1 MQKLAHPAVQY
12 RLVAYILTLLSL
24 SCNQQSPT
32 ASTNS
37 IISEADTTQPFVV
50 NWLGDTILTGIP
62 IKVKGQYYP
71 ADSFPEPEPVKVTS
85 QARVIPAYSN
95 QTDVRI
101 KPKVVQVPN
110 SLKTITPG
118 ENGVPLLDTVTVNVT
133 VTLVK
138 HPKPMLALQPSISDD
153 AQFDIQYLGTKH
165 GLLSNQIN
173 DILSD
178 SKGNLWLATKAGL
191 SRYDGKYFTH
201 YTEKEG
207 LPGNFILDV
216 FEDSQSNL
224 WIEVRENGI
233 VKFDGH
239 HFTHYDIPTS
249 NSITAHAA
257 EIFQEDRNGNIWIG
271 SVYFGLYK
279 YICEEP
285 DNAQFVH
292 YSEDQGLKSPAG
304 KFPLIKSPILI
315 DGKGHIWMANA
326 VSGVIR
332 FDGQSFTYFTEEEGL
347 SRNRVWGLM
356 EDSQGRIWM
365 GHSTGLDVFLYGEEK
380 PSSILQYDFGGR
392 IGVGLIED
400 DQGDVWYSSNLSLFG
415 DGRLKINESGEITKI
430 IKFDPSSG
438 MSGGGVG
445 AIEMDKRGNIWIGT
459 PAGGVNRIAPHSF
472 KIYSSTVDSLPVRL
486 VSSIT
491 EDEKG
496 HYWFGN
502 ATSAFF
508 SIALRFDGNNFYV
521 YTDED
526 GLLNQRVISVFQDS
540 RGHVWFV
547 NFPGLTRYDN
557 DSFYQYPLGSFK
569 EKSNYWMAFEDSE
582 KGIWF
587 SGISATRA
595 QLDGNGKV
603 LEFFSFVD
611 HPYVNGITQIAED
624 KHGNLWMS
632 TWSAGVL
639 RFKKGEH
646 WGEGEVTFF
655 TENEGL
661 AFNNVQTIKSDSK
674 GNLWIGTNNGLN
686 FLSEKELE
694 LDRPHFIHFTE
705 KDGLK
710 SNVISSILE
719 DDDHNIWIS
728 TANEVGL
735 FLALD
740 DNDFPNFPQKIP
752 HYKFYSFS
760 YLDGLHQNEL
770 LPRAVFK
777 DSKNKLWWGSLKGVT
792 TLDLSNYTPPGKAPQ
807 NIHLLELE
815 IDQQHIEFGNLK
827 DTSYQNT
834 LEFGK
839 VLSHSFDSVA
849 PFSNCP
855 VNLRLP
861 HHINH
866 LTFHFSSI
874 DWGAPH
880 KIQYS
885 YRIEGLDNDWSPL
898 QSEPRADY
906 RNLPPGKHTLR
917 VKAIGEAQLWSDSFE
932 YTFIVLPPW
941 WQRWWAYLIYSFII
955 LLFGYF
961 LYQFLLNR
969 RLDKEEARRLRELDE
984 VKTQL
989 YTNITHEFR
998 TPLTII
1004 KGMNQKIIES
1014 PEKWLRE
1021 GTKMI
1026 SRNSDQ
1032 LLRLINQI
1040 LDLRKLESGKMKA
1053 HMVQA
1058 DVIPFLKY
1066 LLESFHSYA
1075 HQKDIKIH
1083 FDSKPD
1089 ECIMDFD
1096 PEKLQQIISNLMS
1109 NAIKFTKRGG
1119 QVDLIVEKVK
1129 HSLNTSSTFDPRLSS
1144 FDLLIKV
1151 KDTGPGIPPDQL
1163 PRIFDRFYQVDDS
1176 ATREHLREKASVFG
1190 EGTGVGLAFTKALV
1204 QSLNGDIS
1212 VSSEV
1217 GNGSEFTIHLPIS
1230 NKAERTEKQ
1239 PEAAGIS
1246 SLLAPLVGSKAP
1258 VSAPTGKK
1266 ELPLILIVED
1276 NDDVVQ
1282 YLISCLEGQYQ
1293 LDVAKDGQEGIEKA
1307 LDGTPDLIISDV
1319 MMPRKDGFQLTEKL
1333 KTDIRT
1339 SHIPIILLTAKADVA
1354 SKLTGLRRG
1363 ADVYL
1368 RKPFHQEE
1376 LLVRI
1381 EKLLELRKRLRK
1393 YYRSPFGEKPATGE
1407 VKEALDEEGIE
1418 HQFVQKARQ
1427 VVETN
1432 LTNYEFRVS
1441 DLHEQLNMSH
1451 SNLHRK
1457 LKALT
1462 GFSSGEFIHHVRLEK
1477 AKYLLRHTD
1486 EPISNIAYDT
1496 GYKDPAHFSRVFRKE
1511 TGVSPSE
1518 FRG

>member
-1 MQKLAHPAVQY
+1 MQKLAHPAKPY
-12 RLVAYILTLLSL
+12 WLVALILTLLSF
-24 SCNQQSPT
+24 SCNQQPPAIGQDFKNPES
-32 ASTNS
+32 
-37 IISEADTTQPFVV
+37 DTIQAFVV
-50 NWLGDTILTGIP
+50 NWLGDTIPSGIP
-62 IKVKGQYYP
+62 ITVKGQYYP
-71 ADSFPEPEPVKVTS
+71 ADSFPEPAPVKGNSHTL
-85 QARVIPAYSN
+85 AIPAYSN
-95 QTDVRI
+95 EVAVNI
-101 KPKVVQVPN
+101 KPTIVQVPDT
-110 SLKTITPG
+110 LKTVTPG
-118 ENGVPLLDTVTVNVT
+118 DNGVPLPDTVPVKVT
-133 VTLVK
+133 VTPVK
-138 HPKPMLALQPSISDD
+138 HPKPVPAQEISMRDN
-153 AQFDIQYLGTKH
+153 AKFDIQYLDTKQ
-165 GLLSNQIN
+165 GLLGNQVN
-173 DILSD
+173 DILED
-178 SKGNLWLATKAGL
+178 SRGHLWLATDGGL
-191 SRYDGKYFTH
+191 SRYDGKYFMH
-201 YTEKEG
+201 YTQTEG
-207 LPGNFILDV
+207 LPGNWILDL
-216 FEDSQSNL
+216 FEDSQNNL
-224 WIEVRENGI
+224 WIEIRNHGI

-239 HFTHYDIPTS
+239 RFIQYDIQTS
-249 NSITAHAA
+249 TSATQYAA
-257 EIFQEDRNGNIWIG
+257 DIIDEDGDGHVWIG
-271 SVYFGLYK
+271 SFLLGLYK
-279 YICEEP
+279 YIEDGP
-285 DNAQFVH
+285 THAKFVY
-292 YSEDQGLKSPAG
+292 YSENVGQKRGSITTAPRMPSI
-304 KFPLIKSPILI
+304 FI
-315 DGKGHIWMANA
+315 DEKDHIWMASDIQGSGA
-326 VSGVIR
+326 VR
-332 FDGQSFTYFTEEEGL
+332 FDGQSFTYVTVKEGL
-347 SRNRVWGLM
+347 SNNITWCFM
-356 EDSQGRIWM
+356 QDSWGRIWI
-365 GHSTGLDVFLYGEEK
+365 GHATGIDVFQYGEEGEAD
-380 PSSILQYDFGGR
+380 SIAQYDFGGR
-392 IGVGLIED
+392 IGLMLLED
-400 DQGDVWYSSNLSLFG
+400 KQGEIWYASSNSRFG
-415 DGRLKINESGEITKI
+415 NGILKFNESGEIIKI
-430 IKFDPSSG
+430 IKFDPSNG
-438 MSGGGVG
+438 MNGSHGLTMG
-445 AIEMDKRGNIWIGT
+445 MDNQGHIWMAT
-459 PAGGVNRIAPHSF
+459 PQGGVNRVDVNGF
-472 KIYSSTVDSLPVRL
+472 KNYATSIDSLPIGM
-486 VSSIT
+486 VSSIA
-491 EDEKG
+491 EDGNG
-496 HYWFGN
+496 HLWFGN
-502 ATSAFF
+502 RILGFV
-508 SIALRFDGNNFYV
+508 SIVRRFDGNNFYV

-674 GNLWIGTNNGLN
+674 GNLWLGTNNGLS
-686 FLSEKELE
+686 FLSEKDLE
-694 LDRPHFIHFTE
+694 SDQPNFINFTTQ
-705 KDGLK
+705 DGLK
-710 SNVISSILE
+710 SKIVYSVIE
-719 DDDHNIWIS
+719 DDENNIWIS
-728 TANEVGL
+728 TANEIGL
-735 FLALD
+735 FEALD
-740 DNDFPNFPQKIP
+740 DDKSIEIPSKIP
-752 HYKFYSFS
+752 NYKFHSFDH
-760 YLDGLHQNEL
+760 LDGVHQTGFIW
-770 LPRAVFK
+770 RSVFQ
-777 DSKNKLWWGSLKGVT
+777 DSQNRLWWGNAEGATV
-792 TLDLSNYTPPGKAPQ
+792 LDLDAYNPPGDPPQ
-807 NIHLLELE
+807 NIQLLDLE
-815 IDQQHIEFGNLK
+815 INQQHIEFGNLK
-827 DTSYQNT
+827 DTAYQNT
-834 LEFGK
+834 LRFGK
-839 VLSHSFDSVA
+839 VLSHSIDHVSKFNNYPTD
-849 PFSNCP
+849 
-855 VNLRLP
+855 LRLP
-861 HHINH
+861 YNINH
-866 LTFHFSSI
+866 LTFHFSAI
-874 DWGAPH
+874 DWDAPH
-880 KIQYS
+880 KIRYS
-885 YRIEGLDNDWSPL
+885 YRIEGLDDDWSPL
-898 QSEPRADY
+898 QSDPRADY
-906 RNLPPGKHTLR
+906 RNLPPGKHTLK
-917 VKAIGEAQLWSDSFE
+917 VKAIGEAQVWSDVFE
-932 YTFIVLPPW
+932 YRFTIRSPW
-941 WQRWWAYLIYSFII
+941 WQTTWAYLGYALVIG
-955 LLFGYF
+955 LLGYW

-984 VKTQL
+984 VKTKL

-1075 HQKDIKIH
+1075 QQKDIQIH

-1129 HSLNTSSTFDPRLSS
+1129 HSLNTSSTFDPRPSS
-1144 FDLLIKV
+1144 FDLLIRV

-1176 ATREHLREKASVFG
+1176 ATREG
-1190 EGTGVGLAFTKALV
+1190 EGTGIGLAFTKALV
-1204 QSLNGDIS
+1204 QSLNGDIG

-1230 NKAERTEKQ
+1230 NKAERVEKQ
-1239 PEAAGIS
+1239 PEATGVS
-1246 SLLAPLVGSKAP
+1246 SLLTSLVGSEAP
-1258 VSAPTGKK
+1258 VSAPAGKT

-1293 LDVAKDGQEGIEKA
+1293 LDVAKDGQEGVEKA

>member
-1 MQKLAHPAVQY
+1 
-12 RLVAYILTLLSL
+12 
-24 SCNQQSPT
+24 
-32 ASTNS
+32 
-37 IISEADTTQPFVV
+37 
-50 NWLGDTILTGIP
+50 
-62 IKVKGQYYP
+62 
-71 ADSFPEPEPVKVTS
+71 
-85 QARVIPAYSN
+85 
-95 QTDVRI
+95 
-101 KPKVVQVPN
+101 
-110 SLKTITPG
+110 
-118 ENGVPLLDTVTVNVT
+118 
-133 VTLVK
+133 
-138 HPKPMLALQPSISDD
+138 
-153 AQFDIQYLGTKH
+153 
-165 GLLSNQIN
+165 
-173 DILSD
+173 
-178 SKGNLWLATKAGL
+178 
-191 SRYDGKYFTH
+191 
-201 YTEKEG
+201 
-207 LPGNFILDV
+207 
-216 FEDSQSNL
+216 
-224 WIEVRENGI
+224 
-233 VKFDGH
+233 
-239 HFTHYDIPTS
+239 
-249 NSITAHAA
+249 
-257 EIFQEDRNGNIWIG
+257 
-271 SVYFGLYK
+271 
-279 YICEEP
+279 
-285 DNAQFVH
+285 
-292 YSEDQGLKSPAG
+292 
-304 KFPLIKSPILI
+304 
-315 DGKGHIWMANA
+315 
-326 VSGVIR
+326 
-332 FDGQSFTYFTEEEGL
+332 
-347 SRNRVWGLM
+347 M

-365 GHSTGLDVFLYGEEK
+365 GHSTGIDVFQYGEEGEAD
-380 PSSILQYDFGGR
+380 SIAQYDFGGR
-392 IGVGLIED
+392 IGLMLLED
-400 DQGDVWYSSNLSLFG
+400 KQGEIWYASSNSRFG
-415 DGRLKINESGEITKI
+415 NGILKFNESGEIIKI
-430 IKFDPSSG
+430 IKFDPSNG
-438 MSGGGVG
+438 MNGSHGLTMG
-445 AIEMDKRGNIWIGT
+445 MDNQGHIWMAT
-459 PAGGVNRIAPHSF
+459 PQGGVNRVDVNGF
-472 KIYSSTVDSLPVRL
+472 KNYATSIDSLPIGM
-486 VSSIT
+486 VSSIA
-491 EDEKG
+491 EDGNG
-496 HYWFGN
+496 HLWFGN
-502 ATSAFF
+502 RILGFV
-508 SIALRFDGNNFYV
+508 SIVRRFDGNNFYV

-674 GNLWIGTNNGLN
+674 GNLWLGTNNGLS
-686 FLSEKELE
+686 FLSEKDLE
-694 LDRPHFIHFTE
+694 SDQPNFINFTTQ
-705 KDGLK
+705 DGLK
-710 SNVISSILE
+710 SKIVYSVIE
-719 DDDHNIWIS
+719 DDENNIWIS
-728 TANEVGL
+728 TANEIGL
-735 FLALD
+735 FEALD
-740 DNDFPNFPQKIP
+740 DDKSIEIPSKIP
-752 HYKFYSFS
+752 NYKFHSFDH
-760 YLDGLHQNEL
+760 LDGVHQTGFIW
-770 LPRAVFK
+770 RSVFQ
-777 DSKNKLWWGSLKGVT
+777 DSQNRLWWGNAEGATV
-792 TLDLSNYTPPGKAPQ
+792 LDLDAYNPPGDPPQ
-807 NIHLLELE
+807 NIQLLDLE
-815 IDQQHIEFGNLK
+815 INQQHIEFGNLK
-827 DTSYQNT
+827 DTAYQNT
-834 LEFGK
+834 LRFGK
-839 VLSHSFDSVA
+839 VLSHSIDHVSKFNNYPTD
-849 PFSNCP
+849 
-855 VNLRLP
+855 LRLP
-861 HHINH
+861 YNINH
-866 LTFHFSSI
+866 LTFHFSAI
-874 DWGAPH
+874 DWDAPH
-880 KIQYS
+880 KIRYS
-885 YRIEGLDNDWSPL
+885 YRIEGLDDDWSPL
-898 QSEPRADY
+898 QSDPRADY
-906 RNLPPGKHTLR
+906 RNLPPGKHTLK
-917 VKAIGEAQLWSDSFE
+917 VKAIGEAQVWSDVFE
-932 YTFIVLPPW
+932 YRFTIRSPW
-941 WQRWWAYLIYSFII
+941 WQTTWAYLGYALVIG
-955 LLFGYF
+955 LLGYW

-984 VKTQL
+984 VKTKL

-1026 SRNSDQ
+1026 SRNNDQ

-1075 HQKDIKIH
+1075 QQKDIQIH

-1129 HSLNTSSTFDPRLSS
+1129 HSLNTSSTFDPRPSS
-1144 FDLLIKV
+1144 FDLLIRV

-1176 ATREHLREKASVFG
+1176 ATREG
-1190 EGTGVGLAFTKALV
+1190 EGTGIGLAFTKALV
-1204 QSLNGDIS
+1204 QSLNGDIG

-1230 NKAERTEKQ
+1230 NKAERVEKQ
-1239 PEAAGIS
+1239 PEATGVS
-1246 SLLAPLVGSKAP
+1246 SLLTSLVGSEAP
-1258 VSAPTGKK
+1258 VSAPAGKT

-1293 LDVAKDGQEGIEKA
+1293 LDVAKDGQEGVEKA